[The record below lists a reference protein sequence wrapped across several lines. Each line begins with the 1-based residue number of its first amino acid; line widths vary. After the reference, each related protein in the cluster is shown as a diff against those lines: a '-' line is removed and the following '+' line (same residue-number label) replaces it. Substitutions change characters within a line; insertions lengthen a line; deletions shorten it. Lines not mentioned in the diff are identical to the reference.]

1 MTAQIF
7 ALPIIADKGN
17 WSRTKQHWNLHI
29 ASTQDGKNYG
39 RYTKITID
47 NWIFWSQVGTICN
60 FREMVARCLGPFNS
74 KIKYKVYYNI
84 GVQNPTY
91 VFLIM
96 YVKSYLASS
105 TEHLSEK

>member
-1 MTAQIF
+1 ME
-7 ALPIIADKGN
+7 
-17 WSRTKQHWNLHI
+17 
-29 ASTQDGKNYG
+29 
-39 RYTKITID
+39 KITEGIQKLQLIIEIVVKISL
-47 NWIFWSQVGTICN
+47 IFCRQVGTICN